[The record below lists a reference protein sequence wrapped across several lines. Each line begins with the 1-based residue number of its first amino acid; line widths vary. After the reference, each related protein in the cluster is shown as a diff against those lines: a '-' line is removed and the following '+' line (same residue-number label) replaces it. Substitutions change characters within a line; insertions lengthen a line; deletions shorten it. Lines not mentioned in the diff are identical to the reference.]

1 MPARIHQFPVRVTPA
16 AAALERTLDQ
26 ASVAGRRL
34 PPIPGPFRLRAR
46 LDQALRL
53 LAGSAR
59 RKNVVLA
66 LDVPFEVPDAL
77 VGDGRA
83 LRRTLADLVA
93 LGIRRL
99 EGGEVVVHVSVASQ
113 TVDEV
118 MLRFAVTSTDA
129 TRGTSTFAFRARFG
143 MLGAAARVAT
153 APDLDAGAALAPMV

>member
-1 MPARIHQFPVRVTPA
+1 MPARIHQFPVRITSGTE
-16 AAALERTLDQ
+16 ALARTLDR
-26 ASVAGRRL
+26 AAVSSRRT
-34 PPIPGPFRLRAR
+34 PCVPGPFRLRAR

-66 LDVPFEVPDAL
+66 LDVPFEVPDTL
-77 VGDGRA
+77 LGDARA

-93 LGIRRL
+93 LSIRRV
-99 EGGEVVVHVSVASQ
+99 EGGDVAVHVSVASQ

-118 MLRFAVTSTDA
+118 MLRFAVTAADA

-143 MLGAAARVAT
+143 LPGAAASVAT
-153 APDLDAGAALAPMV
+153 AAAPVL